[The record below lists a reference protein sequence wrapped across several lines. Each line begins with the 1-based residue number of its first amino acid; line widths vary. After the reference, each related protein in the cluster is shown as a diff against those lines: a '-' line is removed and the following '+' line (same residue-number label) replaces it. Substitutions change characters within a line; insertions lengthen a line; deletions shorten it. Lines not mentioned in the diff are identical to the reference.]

1 MIHHASYELREA
13 IEGVPPAGI
22 DREGADPFSE
32 YELPACADSL
42 GQTSKAALAYLWRGA
57 TDVEEAEWFEDPTP
71 IDCPDCLRLLERA
84 RGPER
89 TAELLVYADQLEGV
103 VTAWQQAKSECVRC
117 PRCSGEVMRAPGG
130 VDCMGGCHFGFMP
143 TPAQFADLERR
154 DNLAIDAEAAAAKLA
169 TIRAAHLFVP
179 GESAARRKTA

>member
-32 YELPACADSL
+32 YELPACGDSL
-42 GQTSKAALAYLWRGA
+42 GPTSKAALAYLWRGA

-71 IDCPDCLRLLERA
+71 IDCPDCLRLLECA

-103 VTAWQQAKSECVRC
+103 VAALDAVVAEGPAPEMTTAERTAILRSHNVARSKL
-117 PRCSGEVMRAPGG
+117 RAIQS
-130 VDCMGGCHFGFMP
+130 
-143 TPAQFADLERR
+143 A
-154 DNLAIDAEAAAAKLA
+154 NLF
-169 TIRAAHLFVP
+169 TP

>member
-89 TAELLVYADQLEGV
+89 TAELLVYADQLDERGESV
-103 VTAWQQAKSECVRC
+103 RADALRTAV
-117 PRCSGEVMRAPGG
+117 
-130 VDCMGGCHFGFMP
+130 
-143 TPAQFADLERR
+143 
-154 DNLAIDAEAAAAKLA
+154 
-169 TIRAAHLFVP
+169 LFVP